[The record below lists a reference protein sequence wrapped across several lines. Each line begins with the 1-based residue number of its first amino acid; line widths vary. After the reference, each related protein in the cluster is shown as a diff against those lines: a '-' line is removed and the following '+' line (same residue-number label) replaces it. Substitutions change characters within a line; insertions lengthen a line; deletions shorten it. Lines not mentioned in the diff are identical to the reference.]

1 MNIVLRE
8 RDKDTSK
15 ILSLKKLKTGKDPNN
30 QIGKLILTGI
40 KHENSNNN
48 RHTA

>member
-1 MNIVLRE
+1 M
-8 RDKDTSK
+8 K
-15 ILSLKKLKTGKDPNN
+15 ILSLKKLKTIKIRSNN
-30 QIGKLILTGI
+30 QIGKLILTGM